1 METNRILA
9 QSEPAQTSI
18 SESVT
23 AANPAS
29 ADPTDTNPAPAA
41 PPTENP
47 ASVGSEASLHAAEP
61 ATDAGMPTPPEPSQP
76 EPLYSQSEAND
87 IVRFLT
93 SEGLFD
99 PEYILLF
106 GSLAGG
112 KPHSEAVSYDLL
124 VVVRDIPAYDWW
136 QAKHDLRCKLPF
148 AFRRIPY
155 INIYVVRLSDAE
167 MRQTPFLYF
176 AHRDGALLYCRDTY
190 RFRRPK
196 RSIDF
201 SKPYYRAMT
210 YYDTFKSMADTMLA
224 MAMTQRHALPGQIR
238 AAAYIAAQA
247 TITYY
252 RVLYYVYHNEEF

>member
-1 METNRILA
+1 METNPIIP

-23 AANPAS
+23 AE
-29 ADPTDTNPAPAA
+29 NPAPAA
-41 PPTENP
+41 PTPENP
-47 ASVGSEASLHAAEP
+47 ASVGSEAPLPAVEP

-87 IVRFLT
+87 IVRILT
-93 SEGLFD
+93 SEGLLD

-196 RSIDF
+196 R
-201 SKPYYRAMT
+201 
-210 YYDTFKSMADTMLA
+210 
-224 MAMTQRHALPGQIR
+224 
-238 AAAYIAAQA
+238 
-247 TITYY
+247 
-252 RVLYYVYHNEEF
+252 